1 MRPRPPM
8 AWRRRRVSPQWP
20 PPPAISIEAAV
31 KTCRNFQSPKPLPT
45 LQPWTD
51 LQRIRNQAPLVH
63 NITNYVVM
71 NSTANALLALGAS
84 PVMAHAPEEV
94 EEMVGIAGALV
105 INIGTL
111 SRPWVESMLSA
122 GRAARRKGIPI
133 VLDPVGSGATR
144 LRTETVLRLLEE
156 APPAIIRGNAS
167 EIRSL
172 VLAEKGTKGV
182 DSTHDSVESVPAAQQ
197 LARRWRCVVSVS
209 GPTDVIVDADS
220 VIRVHNG
227 DPMMTRVTGLGC
239 TATAL
244 TGAFA
249 AVNPSAL
256 EAAAH
261 AMVVMGVAGEIAALR
276 STGPGSLQVN
286 FLDALFLLGEDELK
300 GRMRAGAA

>member
-1 MRPRPPM
+1 
-8 AWRRRRVSPQWP
+8 
-20 PPPAISIEAAV
+20 
-31 KTCRNFQSPKPLPT
+31 
-45 LQPWTD
+45 
-51 LQRIRNQAPLVH
+51 
-63 NITNYVVM
+63 
-71 NSTANALLALGAS
+71 
-84 PVMAHAPEEV
+84 
-94 EEMVGIAGALV
+94 
-105 INIGTL
+105 
-111 SRPWVESMLSA
+111 
-122 GRAARRKGIPI
+122 
-133 VLDPVGSGATR
+133 
-144 LRTETVLRLLEE
+144 
-156 APPAIIRGNAS
+156 
-167 EIRSL
+167 
-172 VLAEKGTKGV
+172 
-182 DSTHDSVESVPAAQQ
+182 VESVPAAQQ

-286 FLDALFLLGEDELK
+286 FLDALFLLGEDELR
-300 GRMRAGAA
+300 GRMRAGAD